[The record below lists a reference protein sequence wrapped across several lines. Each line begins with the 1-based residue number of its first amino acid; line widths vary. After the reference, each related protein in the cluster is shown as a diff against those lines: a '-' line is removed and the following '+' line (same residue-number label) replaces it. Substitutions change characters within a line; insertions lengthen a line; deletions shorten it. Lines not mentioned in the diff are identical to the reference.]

1 MSLAEAERTIILYVW
16 SKIYT
21 QESPMGAEALEMLLP
36 SSSPVLPGTSTCS
49 QLGAAAHKGFQ
60 GGGHQGQ
67 QDQWHVN
74 MVDFLLKLR
83 ELNAYL
89 LQVDLINFKSLS
101 YCLLVTYLVLP

>member
-1 MSLAEAERTIILYVW
+1 
-16 SKIYT
+16 
-21 QESPMGAEALEMLLP
+21 MGAEALEMLLP